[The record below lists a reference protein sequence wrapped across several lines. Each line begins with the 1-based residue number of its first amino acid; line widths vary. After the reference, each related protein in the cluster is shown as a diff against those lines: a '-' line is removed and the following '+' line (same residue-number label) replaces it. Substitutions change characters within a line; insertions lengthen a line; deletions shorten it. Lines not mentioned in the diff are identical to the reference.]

1 MGAKIL
7 VVDDEELIVKGIKFN
22 LTQDKMEV
30 DCAYD
35 GQQAIE
41 MAKEKK
47 YDCVL
52 LDVMLP
58 VFSGYEVCQRIREFS
73 NMPIIMLTAKSEDS
87 DKILGLEY
95 GADDYITK
103 PFNIMEVKARIKA
116 VMRRNSLNENAAPK
130 NNDIFVFGDLK
141 LDHKNRMVNIAG
153 KLINLTSKEFDIL
166 ELLLTH
172 PNTVYS

>member
-58 VFSGYEVCQRIREFS
+58 VFSGYEV
-73 NMPIIMLTAKSEDS
+73 SECYEDEN
-87 DKILGLEY
+87 GL
-95 GADDYITK
+95 
-103 PFNIMEVKARIKA
+103 IK
-116 VMRRNSLNENAAPK
+116 VVCIK
-130 NNDIFVFGDLK
+130 
-141 LDHKNRMVNIAG
+141 
-153 KLINLTSKEFDIL
+153 
-166 ELLLTH
+166 
-172 PNTVYS
+172 